1 MRQANVRA
9 VQSIPMLSSNGA
21 LVGVLS
27 IHFPQVY
34 RPTEIEL
41 RNLEYAAH
49 IAADA
54 FVPLCA
60 NGGSPRDPITS
71 SMDRAAQETIER
83 AERSLSRDPLSRG
96 CGPSPAPCGPWSG
109 SDTEKDTN
117 PRRTHKGMRAVHNSG
132 IYLGRS
138 RPFPPQRGGTFAQ
151 TTSPFLRLRK
161 FPGKK
166 QRLI

>member
-1 MRQANVRA
+1 VVEDVTTDRQFEPCSEIMRQANVRA

-54 FVPLCA
+54 FVPL
-60 NGGSPRDPITS
+60 
-71 SMDRAAQETIER
+71 
-83 AERSLSRDPLSRG
+83 
-96 CGPSPAPCGPWSG
+96 
-109 SDTEKDTN
+109 
-117 PRRTHKGMRAVHNSG
+117 
-132 IYLGRS
+132 
-138 RPFPPQRGGTFAQ
+138 
-151 TTSPFLRLRK
+151 
-161 FPGKK
+161 
-166 QRLI
+166 